1 MSRFIELKSTNG
13 KSHVYINVANIA
25 YVEESTSQ
33 TIVHIC
39 AGSDS
44 LKSVYVKEDYKTI
57 ISMID
62 D

>member
-1 MSRFIELKSTNG
+1 MSRFIELQDANG
-13 KSHVYINVANIA
+13 SGHVYINVANIA
-25 YVEESTSQ
+25 YVAENSTQ

-39 AGSDS
+39 AGSDH
-44 LKSVYVKEDYKTI
+44 LMSVYVKEDYRTI

>member
-1 MSRFIELKSTNG
+1 MSRFIELQDANG
-13 KSHVYINVANIA
+13 SGQVYINVANIA
-25 YVEESTSQ
+25 YVEGRKTQS
-33 TIVHIC
+33 IVHIC
-39 AGSDS
+39 AGSDD